1 MTAFGEPLSTRRKM
15 PGQALSSGSFGPCAI
30 AGARL
35 AATVSARAA
44 LARDKVFISDLI
56 QVDASVSAVR

>member
-1 MTAFGEPLSTRRKM
+1 M
-15 PGQALSSGSFGPCAI
+15 PDQTLSSGSVGLCAI

-35 AATVSARAA
+35 AATARAA